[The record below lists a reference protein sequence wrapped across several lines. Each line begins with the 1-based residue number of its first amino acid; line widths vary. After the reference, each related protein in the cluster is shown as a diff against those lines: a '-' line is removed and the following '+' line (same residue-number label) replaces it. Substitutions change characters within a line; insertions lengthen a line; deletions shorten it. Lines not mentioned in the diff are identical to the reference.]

1 MKKALITGIAGQD
14 GSFLAEFLL
23 SKNYEVIGL
32 AKKEFTTSEN
42 IENIQDK
49 IKIINGDVADFD
61 SVLKTVKDIK
71 PDEIYNLAAQ
81 SFVADSWNN
90 PSITAQCNALGPV
103 NILESIKRESP
114 NTKFFQASTCEIF
127 GKPKDSP
134 QTEETAIHPI
144 TPYGIAK
151 LYAHLMVE
159 TYRKNYGVFASCGI
173 LFNHES
179 ERRGKQFVTR
189 KISSSVASIKLGIL
203 DHIELGNLNSQRDWG
218 YAPDYVKGMY
228 LMLQQEKSDDFIL
241 ATGKPVK
248 VRDFCNIAFLTA
260 GIEIEWQGSGLEEI
274 GIDKKTGKTLVKVN
288 PKFFRPT
295 ESNIYMGNPQKAE
308 KQLNWKREVSF
319 EQMVEKMVQHDLE
332 LLKK

>member
-32 AKKEFTTSEN
+32 TKKEFATSEN
-42 IENIQDK
+42 ISNIIDK
-49 IKIINGDVADFD
+49 IKIIDGDVADFD

-114 NTKFFQASTCEIF
+114 DTKFFQASTCEIF

-134 QTEETAIHPI
+134 QTEETAFHPI

-151 LYAHLMVE
+151 LYAHLMIE

-189 KISSSVASIKLGIL
+189 KISSSVASIKLGLL

-228 LMLQQEKSDDFIL
+228 LMLQQKKSDDFIL
-241 ATGKPVK
+241 ATGNPVK
-248 VRDFCNIAFLTA
+248 VRDFCNIAFLSA
-260 GIEIEWQGSGLEEI
+260 GIELEWEGAGLEEK

-295 ESNIYMGNPQKAE
+295 ESNIYVGNPQKAE
-308 KQLNWKREVSF
+308 TQLNWKREVSF

>member
-32 AKKEFTTSEN
+32 AKKKFATSEN
-42 IENIQDK
+42 ISNIIDK
-49 IKIINGDVADFD
+49 IKIIDGDVADFD
-61 SVLKTVKDIK
+61 SVLTTVKDIK

-114 NTKFFQASTCEIF
+114 DTKFFQASTCEIF

-203 DHIELGNLNSQRDWG
+203 DHVELGNLNSQRDWG

-248 VRDFCNIAFLTA
+248 VRDFCNIAFLSA

-295 ESNIYMGNPQKAE
+295 ESNIYVGNPQKAE
-308 KQLNWKREVSF
+308 TQLNWKREVSF
-319 EQMVEKMVQHDLE
+319 EQMVEKMVQHDLD
-332 LLKK
+332 LLNK

>member
-23 SKNYEVIGL
+23 SKNYEIIGL
-32 AKKEFTTSEN
+32 AKKEFATSEN
-42 IENIQDK
+42 IAHIQDK
-49 IKIINGDVADFD
+49 IKIIDGDVADFD
-61 SVLKTVKDIK
+61 SVLKTVKAIK

-81 SFVADSWNN
+81 SFVADSWKN

-114 NTKFFQASTCEIF
+114 DTKFFQASTCEIF
-127 GKPKDSP
+127 GNPKDSP
-134 QTEETAIHPI
+134 QTEETAYHPI

-189 KISSSVASIKLGIL
+189 KISSSVASIKLGLL
-203 DHIELGNLNSQRDWG
+203 DHVELGNLNSQRDWG
-218 YAPDYVKGMY
+218 YAPDYIKGMY

-241 ATGKPVK
+241 ATGKPIK
-248 VRDFCNIAFLTA
+248 VRDFCNIAFLSA
-260 GIEIEWQGSGLEEI
+260 GLELEWEGSELEEKGIE
-274 GIDKKTGKTLVKVN
+274 KKTGKTLVKVN

-295 ESNIYMGNPQKAE
+295 ESNIYVGNPQKAE
-308 KQLNWKREVSF
+308 TLLNWKREVSF

>member
-49 IKIINGDVADFD
+49 MKIINGDVADFD

-189 KISSSVASIKLGIL
+189 KISNSVASIKLGLL

-248 VRDFCNIAFLTA
+248 VRDFCNIAFLSA
-260 GIEIEWQGSGLEEI
+260 GIELEWEGSGLEEK

-295 ESNIYMGNPQKAE
+295 ESNIYVGNPQKAE
-308 KQLNWKREVSF
+308 TQLNWKREVSF

>member
-32 AKKEFTTSEN
+32 AKKKFATSEN
-42 IENIQDK
+42 ISNIIDK
-49 IKIINGDVADFD
+49 IKIIDGDVADFD
-61 SVLKTVKDIK
+61 SVLTTVKDIK

-114 NTKFFQASTCEIF
+114 DTKFFQASTCEIF

-203 DHIELGNLNSQRDWG
+203 DHVELGNLNSQRDWG

-248 VRDFCNIAFLTA
+248 VRDFCNIAFLSA
-260 GIEIEWQGSGLEEI
+260 GIEIERQGSGLEEK

-295 ESNIYMGNPQKAE
+295 ESNIYVGNPQKAE
-308 KQLNWKREVSF
+308 TQLNWKREVSF
-319 EQMVEKMVQHDLE
+319 EQMVEKMVQHDLD
-332 LLKK
+332 LLNK

>member
-32 AKKEFTTSEN
+32 AKKKFATSEN
-42 IENIQDK
+42 ISNIIDK
-49 IKIINGDVADFD
+49 IKIIDGDVADFD
-61 SVLKTVKDIK
+61 SVLTTVKDIK

-114 NTKFFQASTCEIF
+114 DTKFFQASTCEIF

-203 DHIELGNLNSQRDWG
+203 DHVELGNLNSQRDWG

-248 VRDFCNIAFLTA
+248 VRDFCNIAFLSA
-260 GIEIEWQGSGLEEI
+260 GIEIEWQGSGLEEK

-295 ESNIYMGNPQKAE
+295 ESNIYVGNPQKAE
-308 KQLNWKREVSF
+308 TQLNWKREVSF
-319 EQMVEKMVQHDLE
+319 EQMVEKMVQHDLD
-332 LLKK
+332 LLNK

>member
-23 SKNYEVIGL
+23 SKNYKVIGL
-32 AKKEFTTSEN
+32 AKKEFSTSEN
-42 IENIQDK
+42 IANIQDK
-49 IKIINGDVADFD
+49 IKIIDGDVGDFD
-61 SVLKTVKDIK
+61 SVLKTVKEIK

-81 SFVADSWNN
+81 SFVADSWKN

-114 NTKFFQASTCEIF
+114 DTKFFQASTCEIF

-134 QTEETAIHPI
+134 QTEKTAFHPI

-151 LYAHLMVE
+151 LYAHLMIE

-218 YAPDYVKGMY
+218 YAPDYIKGMY
-228 LMLQQEKSDDFIL
+228 LMLQQEKSEDFIL

-295 ESNIYMGNPQKAE
+295 ESNIYVGNPQKAE
-308 KQLNWKREVSF
+308 TQLNWKREVSF
-319 EQMVEKMVQHDLE
+319 EQMVEKMVKHDLD

>member
-1 MKKALITGIAGQD
+1 MKKAIITGIAGQD

-23 SKNYEVIGL
+23 SKNYEVIGF
-32 AKKEFTTSEN
+32 AKKEFSTSEN
-42 IENIQDK
+42 IANIQNK
-49 IKIINGDVADFD
+49 IRMIDGDVADFD
-61 SVLKTVKDIK
+61 SVLTTIKEIK

-103 NILESIKRESP
+103 NIIESIKRESP
-114 NTKFFQASTCEIF
+114 DTKFFQASTCEIF

-134 QTEETAIHPI
+134 QTEETAYHPI

-151 LYAHLMVE
+151 LYAHLMIE

-189 KISSSVASIKLGIL
+189 KISSSVASIKLGLL

-218 YAPDYVKGMY
+218 YAPDYIKGMY
-228 LMLQQEKSDDFIL
+228 LMLQQEKSEDFISVHCRFMCMAVPVQIL
-241 ATGKPVK
+241 RDGVVKP
-248 VRDFCNIAFLTA
+248 
-260 GIEIEWQGSGLEEI
+260 
-274 GIDKKTGKTLVKVN
+274 
-288 PKFFRPT
+288 
-295 ESNIYMGNPQKAE
+295 
-308 KQLNWKREVSF
+308 
-319 EQMVEKMVQHDLE
+319 
-332 LLKK
+332 

>member
-1 MKKALITGIAGQD
+1 MKKAIITGIAGQD

-32 AKKEFTTSEN
+32 AKKEFATSEN
-42 IENIQDK
+42 IANIKDK
-49 IKIINGDVADFD
+49 IKIIDGDVADFD
-61 SVLKTVKDIK
+61 SILKTVKDIK

-114 NTKFFQASTCEIF
+114 DTKFFQASTCEIF

-134 QTEETAIHPI
+134 QTEETAFHPI

-151 LYAHLMVE
+151 LYAHLMIE

>member
-1 MKKALITGIAGQD
+1 MKKAIITGIAGQD

-32 AKKEFTTSEN
+32 AKKEFATSEN
-42 IENIQDK
+42 IANIQDK
-49 IKIINGDVADFD
+49 VKIINGDVADFD
-61 SVLKTVKDIK
+61 SVLTTIKEIK

-134 QTEETAIHPI
+134 QTEETAFHPI

-151 LYAHLMVE
+151 LYAHLMIE

-189 KISSSVASIKLGIL
+189 KISSSVASIKCGIL

-218 YAPDYVKGMY
+218 YAPDYIKGMY

-319 EQMVEKMVQHDLE
+319 EQMVEKMVQHDLD

>member
-1 MKKALITGIAGQD
+1 MKKAIITGIAGQD

-32 AKKEFTTSEN
+32 AKKEFATSEN
-42 IENIQDK
+42 IANIQDK
-49 IKIINGDVADFD
+49 VQIINGDVADFD
-61 SVLKTVKDIK
+61 SVLTTVKEIK

-134 QTEETAIHPI
+134 QTEETAFHPI

-151 LYAHLMVE
+151 LYAHLMIE

-218 YAPDYVKGMY
+218 YAPDYIKGMY

-288 PKFFRPT
+288 PQFFRPT

-308 KQLNWKREVSF
+308 TQLNWKREVSF
-319 EQMVEKMVQHDLE
+319 EQMVEKMVQHDLD

>member
-1 MKKALITGIAGQD
+1 MKKAIITGIAGQD

-32 AKKEFTTSEN
+32 AKKEFATSEN
-42 IENIQDK
+42 ISNIIDK
-49 IKIINGDVADFD
+49 IKIIDGDVADFD

-134 QTEETAIHPI
+134 QTESTAIHPI

-189 KISSSVASIKLGIL
+189 KISSYVASIKLGLL
-203 DHIELGNLNSQRDWG
+203 DHVELGNLNSQRDWG

-241 ATGKPVK
+241 ATGNPVK
-248 VRDFCNIAFLTA
+248 VRDFCNIAFLSA
-260 GIEIEWQGSGLEEI
+260 GIELEWEGSGLEEK

-295 ESNIYMGNPQKAE
+295 ESNIYVGNPQKAE
-308 KQLNWKREVSF
+308 TQLNWKREVSF

-332 LLKK
+332 LLEK

>member
-32 AKKEFTTSEN
+32 AKKEFATSEN
-42 IENIQDK
+42 IANIQDK
-49 IKIINGDVADFD
+49 VQIINGDVADFD
-61 SVLKTVKDIK
+61 SVLTTVKEIK

-134 QTEETAIHPI
+134 QTEETAFHPI

-151 LYAHLMVE
+151 LYAHLMIE

-218 YAPDYVKGMY
+218 YAPDYIKGMY

-288 PKFFRPT
+288 PQFFRPT

-308 KQLNWKREVSF
+308 TQLNWKREVSF
-319 EQMVEKMVQHDLE
+319 EQMVEKMVQHDLD

>member
-32 AKKEFTTSEN
+32 TKKEFATSEN
-42 IENIQDK
+42 ISNIIDK
-49 IKIINGDVADFD
+49 IKIIDGDVADFD

-134 QTEETAIHPI
+134 QTESTAIHPI

-159 TYRKNYGVFASCGI
+159 TYRKNYGVSASCGI

-189 KISSSVASIKLGIL
+189 KISSSVASIKLGLL
-203 DHIELGNLNSQRDWG
+203 DHVELGNLNSQRDWG

-241 ATGKPVK
+241 ATGNPVK
-248 VRDFCNIAFLTA
+248 VRDFCNIAFLSA
-260 GIEIEWQGSGLEEI
+260 GIELEWEGSGLEEK

-295 ESNIYMGNPQKAE
+295 ESNIYVGNPQKAE
-308 KQLNWKREVSF
+308 TQLNWKREVSF

>member
-42 IENIQDK
+42 IENIRDK

-81 SFVADSWNN
+81 SFVADSWNK

-189 KISSSVASIKLGIL
+189 KISSYVASIKLGLL
-203 DHIELGNLNSQRDWG
+203 DHVELGNLNSQRDWG

-241 ATGKPVK
+241 ATGNPVK
-248 VRDFCNIAFLTA
+248 VRDFCNIAFLSA
-260 GIEIEWQGSGLEEI
+260 GIELEWEGSGLEEK

-295 ESNIYMGNPQKAE
+295 ESNIYVGNPQKAE
-308 KQLNWKREVSF
+308 TQLNWKREVSF

>member
-32 AKKEFTTSEN
+32 AKKKFATSEN
-42 IENIQDK
+42 ISNIIDK
-49 IKIINGDVADFD
+49 IKIIDGDVADFD
-61 SVLKTVKDIK
+61 SVLTTVKDIK

-114 NTKFFQASTCEIF
+114 DTKFFQASTCEIF

-203 DHIELGNLNSQRDWG
+203 DHVELGNLNSQRDWG

-248 VRDFCNIAFLTA
+248 VRDFCNIAFLSA
-260 GIEIEWQGSGLEEI
+260 GIEIEWQGSGLEEK

-295 ESNIYMGNPQKAE
+295 ESNIYVGNPQKAE
-308 KQLNWKREVSF
+308 TQLNWKREVSF
-319 EQMVEKMVQHDLE
+319 EQMVEKMVQHDLN
-332 LLKK
+332 LLNK

>member
-1 MKKALITGIAGQD
+1 MKKAIITGIAGQD

-32 AKKEFTTSEN
+32 AKKEFATSEN
-42 IENIQDK
+42 IANIQDK
-49 IKIINGDVADFD
+49 VQIINGDVADFD
-61 SVLKTVKDIK
+61 SVLTTVKEIK

-134 QTEETAIHPI
+134 QTEETAFHPI

-151 LYAHLMVE
+151 LYAHLMIE

-308 KQLNWKREVSF
+308 TQLNWEREVSF
-319 EQMVEKMVQHDLE
+319 EQMVERMVQHDLD

>member
-1 MKKALITGIAGQD
+1 MKKAIITGIAGQD

-32 AKKEFTTSEN
+32 TKKEFATSEN
-42 IENIQDK
+42 ISNIIDK
-49 IKIINGDVADFD
+49 IKIIDGDVADFD

-114 NTKFFQASTCEIF
+114 DTKFFQASTCEIF

-134 QTEETAIHPI
+134 QTEETAFHPI

-151 LYAHLMVE
+151 LYAHLMIE

-189 KISSSVASIKLGIL
+189 KISSSVASIKLGLL

-228 LMLQQEKSDDFIL
+228 LMLQQKKSDDFIL
-241 ATGKPVK
+241 ATGNPVK
-248 VRDFCNIAFLTA
+248 VRDFCNIAFLSA
-260 GIEIEWQGSGLEEI
+260 GIELEWEGAGLEEK

-295 ESNIYMGNPQKAE
+295 ESNIYVGNPQKAE
-308 KQLNWKREVSF
+308 TQLNWKREVSF

>member
-32 AKKEFTTSEN
+32 AKKEFATSEN
-42 IENIQDK
+42 ISNIIDK
-49 IKIINGDVADFD
+49 IKIIDGDVADFD
-61 SVLKTVKDIK
+61 SVLTTVKDIK

-114 NTKFFQASTCEIF
+114 DTKFFQASTCEIF

-134 QTEETAIHPI
+134 QTEETEIHPI

-189 KISSSVASIKLGIL
+189 KISSSVARIKAGFQ
-203 DHIELGNLNSQRDWG
+203 DHVELGNLNSQRDWG

-248 VRDFCNIAFLTA
+248 VRDFCNIAFLSA

-295 ESNIYMGNPQKAE
+295 ESNIYVGSPQKAE
-308 KQLNWKREVSF
+308 TQLNWKREVSF
-319 EQMVEKMVQHDLE
+319 EQMVEKMVQHDLD
-332 LLKK
+332 LLNK